1 MVSLTLIGVGLL
13 VATAVVIALARGS
26 TARWERDK
34 RAPVAVRADLSAR
47 RTSSAGSASS
57 IPGTKTRRGI
67 AALRSQASR
76 FPPVKILAQLLPKGM
91 KQGTSSRVRPIR
103 RLVGVL
109 RSSLFGGKLRGR
121 RWTTSRSPALPVD
134 GDGADVAL
142 DPEPSRAATDSRSDG
157 VASAARRKLLRRT
170 VPRARRRA
178 LVFLHRHEDPE
189 DARIRHEDSDESSP
203 AR

>member
-1 MVSLTLIGVGLL
+1 MVSLTLIAVGLL

-34 RAPVAVRADLSAR
+34 RAPVAVGADVSAR

-57 IPGTKTRRGI
+57 ISGAKTRRGI
-67 AALRSQASR
+67 AALFSEASR
-76 FPPVKILAQLLPKGM
+76 FPPVKVLAQFRPKGT
-91 KQGTSSRVRPIR
+91 KQGTSRVRPIR

-109 RSSLFGGKLRGR
+109 RSSLFGEKLRGR

-134 GDGADVAL
+134 GDGADLAL

-170 VPRARRRA
+170 VPRPRRRA
-178 LVFLHRHEDPE
+178 LVFLHRHEDPQ
-189 DARIRHEDSDESSP
+189 DARIRHEDNDESP
-203 AR
+203 NAR